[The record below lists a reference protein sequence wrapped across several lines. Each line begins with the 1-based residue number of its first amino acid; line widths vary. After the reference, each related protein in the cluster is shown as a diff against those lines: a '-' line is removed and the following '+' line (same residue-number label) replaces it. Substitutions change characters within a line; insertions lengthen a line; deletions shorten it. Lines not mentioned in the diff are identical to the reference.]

1 MFGAATKQPMA
12 RQPVAAARQLVA
24 AIKQPVAMARQ
35 PVAAARQ
42 LVAAIKQPEV
52 VARQPV
58 EL

>member
-24 AIKQPVAMARQ
+24 AIKQPEVA
-35 PVAAARQ
+35 
-42 LVAAIKQPEV
+42 
-52 VARQPV
+52 ARQPV